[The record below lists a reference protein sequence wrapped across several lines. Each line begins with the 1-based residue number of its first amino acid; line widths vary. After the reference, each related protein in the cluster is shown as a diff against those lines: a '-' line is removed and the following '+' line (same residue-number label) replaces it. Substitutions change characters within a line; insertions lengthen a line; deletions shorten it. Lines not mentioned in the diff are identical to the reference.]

1 MRQTLTDDF
10 WGLYKNMNC
19 AFPLTPV
26 LTWGCFLNSSLKLT
40 ADQPNSRFKKK
51 ETCRIFF
58 FLKIWSLSQS
68 YFWFMSFCTNVPPFF
83 IGFSAQKLKFSIKDF
98 FIKCDQICSFMWSWS
113 YLLKKSLMEN
123 FNFFTVIFCWMLQN
137 IETKVSNDSK

>member
-19 AFPLTPV
+19 AFPLTSA

-83 IGFSAQKLKFSIKDF
+83 IGFSAQKLKFSIKDL
-98 FIKCDQICSFMWSWS
+98 FIKCDQICSFMWSLS
-113 YLLKKSLMEN
+113 YLLKKSLIEN
-123 FNFFTVIFCWMLQN
+123 FNFFTVIFCRMLQN